1 MLKVKSEKFETTI
14 RIVLAF
20 VFSFVLFGVVIA
32 ICGHNPIDAFISC
45 SEADLVQVLILDL

>member
-20 VFSFVLFGVVIA
+20 VFLLFSLVWSLRYADTIRSTLLSVVPRRIW
-32 ICGHNPIDAFISC
+32 
-45 SEADLVQVLILDL
+45 VQV